1 MVKHSPVSWSPL
13 KDALMPPSIFSIF
26 AKNPFRAMQRLGQ
39 KVGECAE
46 LVPLLFDAFFE
57 GDHERVKALSEELSH
72 LEYEADQ
79 LKIEARDHLP
89 KSLFMAGAR
98 RVFRD
103 TLASHDALADCA
115 EDIGILF
122 TLRKMEPHEELM
134 DPLKSL
140 VRRVMA
146 TVRHAV
152 QIVDR
157 IEVLSQAGF
166 SGAETAE
173 LLRMVDELGRLEHAA
188 DIVQDDLARKLFAI
202 EDRIKPGS
210 LLIWNKIFNKVG
222 DMANHA
228 ERMGNRARLFLAK

>member
-1 MVKHSPVSWSPL
+1 
-13 KDALMPPSIFSIF
+13 MPRSIFTIF
-26 AKNPFRAMQRLGQ
+26 AKNPFRAMQKLGQ

-46 LVPLLFDAFFE
+46 LVPDLFDAFF
-57 GDHERVKALSEELSH
+57 DDDQDRVKDISEQLSS

-89 KSLFMAGAR
+89 KSLFMSVDR
-98 RVFRD
+98 RDFLD
-103 TLASHDALADCA
+103 TLSSLDAIADCA
-115 EDIGILF
+115 EDIGVLF

-140 VRRVMA
+140 VRRVMV
-146 TVRHAV
+146 TVRHAIA
-152 QIVDR
+152 IVDR
-157 IEVLSQAGF
+157 IDIASQAGF
-166 SGAETAE
+166 SGAETTE
-173 LLRMVDELGRLEHAA
+173 LLHMIDELGRLEHAA
-188 DIVQDDLARKLFAI
+188 DIVQDDLARKLFAM

-228 ERMGNRARLFLAK
+228 ERMGNRARLFVAK